1 MYDCFSHEGP
11 TTPFFF
17 SFFFFHFKD
26 EVKESKS
33 RVEFAKTKVVRI
45 TIESICTLRDLIREI
60 K

>member
-1 MYDCFSHEGP
+1 MIAFRMKDRRLL
-11 TTPFFF
+11 FFF